1 MRGKQLS
8 FFFIENSFEVGD
20 IVLNINNRKTYKIID
35 IFRDIKFSKCILE
48 KQPFWDRVL
57 GIDYYI
63 PLKDLEVM

>member
-1 MRGKQLS
+1 MKGKQLS
-8 FFFIENSFEVGD
+8 FFFIENEFEKGD
-20 IVLNINNRKTYKIID
+20 IVININNKKIYKILE

-63 PLKDLEVM
+63 PLNDLEVV

>member
-1 MRGKQLS
+1 MKGKQLS